1 MERIVIQKDNVNLQ
15 HVDAFIRS
23 ICDNCHIDNYYATI
37 SVAVTKSIEAALSCE
52 ANDRTDAD
60 VRVDFAYSPYG
71 ILFTVVN
78 STECFDMGNES
89 MELPSLLA
97 DKVVVSD
104 DRSQV
109 QLFFSVRG
117 IDADEA
123 SRRVSVLN
131 QFYKVAAAEQVYA

>member
-1 MERIVIQKDNVNLQ
+1 MHI
-15 HVDAFIRS
+15 DAFIRG
-23 ICDNCHIDNYYATI
+23 ICDECHIGNYYATI
-37 SVAVTKSIEAALSCE
+37 SVAVTKSVEVALSSK
-52 ANDRTDAD
+52 AAASSDDK
-60 VRVDFAYSPYG
+60 VQVDFAYSPYG

-78 STECFDMGNES
+78 STGCFNLSNES
-89 MELPSLLA
+89 MEFPSLLA

-104 DRSQV
+104 DKSQV

-131 QFYKVAAAEQVYA
+131 QFYKVATTEKVYA

>member
-1 MERIVIQKDNVNLQ
+1 MHI
-15 HVDAFIRS
+15 DAFIRG
-23 ICDNCHIDNYYATI
+23 IGDECHIDNYYATI
-37 SVAVTKSIEAALSCE
+37 SVAVTKSVEVALSSK
-52 ANDRTDAD
+52 ADASSD
-60 VRVDFAYSPYG
+60 DKVQVDFAYSPYG

-78 STECFDMGNES
+78 STGCFNLSNES

-104 DRSQV
+104 DKSQV

-131 QFYKVAAAEQVYA
+131 QFYKVATTEKVYA